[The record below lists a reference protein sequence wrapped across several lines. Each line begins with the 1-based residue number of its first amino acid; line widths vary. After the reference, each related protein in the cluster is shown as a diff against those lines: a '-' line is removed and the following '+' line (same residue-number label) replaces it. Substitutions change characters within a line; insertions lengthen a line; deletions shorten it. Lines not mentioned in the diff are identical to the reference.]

1 MPLKTRFCK
10 FQGLSETALFALSE
24 GKKIPKLG
32 AVLIGMVPITLEVFI
47 RVLGQ
52 AVVFLVNPMTAL
64 LSAPFKWFLD
74 ILCSSIVMNNVTKI
88 TNASGSCMDEGDR
101 EYQDRMN
108 AFHGLLMRI
117 VGGNFISPIHFA
129 ASSRVTKDMQRKVYA
144 LNRIIMSTSIFI
156 ELSICMARFSPV
168 GSRTVCLN
176 KIINF
181 CGEEQSN
188 QTSTC
193 QETVALIIYDPLVFY
208 PLTLALMLL
217 ALLSTVES
225 VLMLCGFKNTPSDT
239 LLFEQ
244 GDLPEKVP
252 YSVYYIKKVH
262 PV

>member
-32 AVLIGMVPITLEVFI
+32 AVCIGMVPITLDVFI
-47 RVLGQ
+47 RILGQ

-176 KIINF
+176 EIINF
-181 CGEEQSN
+181 S
-188 QTSTC
+188 
-193 QETVALIIYDPLVFY
+193 
-208 PLTLALMLL
+208 
-217 ALLSTVES
+217 
-225 VLMLCGFKNTPSDT
+225 
-239 LLFEQ
+239 
-244 GDLPEKVP
+244 
-252 YSVYYIKKVH
+252 
-262 PV
+262 